1 MAMASTDITSVENH
15 FEPVVARLFRRLPG
29 VGFSDV
35 RNALISTLL
44 LNFILN

>member
-1 MAMASTDITSVENH
+1 MIQHHGDGINDITSVENH

-35 RNALISTLL
+35 RNALIKYTVT
-44 LNFILN
+44 